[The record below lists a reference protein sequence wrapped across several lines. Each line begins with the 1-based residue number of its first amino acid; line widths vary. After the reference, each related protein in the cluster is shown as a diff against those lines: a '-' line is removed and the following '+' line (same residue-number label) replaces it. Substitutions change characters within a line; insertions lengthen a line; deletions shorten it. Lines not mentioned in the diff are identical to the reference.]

1 MKYKILCVGDVHW
14 GCMDANKQYEEL
26 RILPEYIENHEIDL
40 LVFCGDYFDHKLMLN
55 SEASLLSIKFM
66 NDMRMLSLNEKHPF
80 KIRIFTGTRSHDYDQ
95 LRAFESLDDGDTFR
109 IFDQTSSEETLPN
122 LKCLYAPDE
131 TMTNDDYFSTYKDIL
146 ASQYDI
152 MFFHGSFDA
161 QLGDLL
167 LGSKDEPVK
176 NVIFEYDY
184 FSQICSVMIGGHWHD
199 ADHYNNMYY
208 TRSINRWTFGE
219 DEPKGFIECT
229 YDTDMKTYE
238 INRISNPY
246 TERYVTY
253 IVDTSL
259 YTDMEKYNSLMNAI
273 TMEMEHDEKVHIKI
287 KVNETNDSDMNK
299 IYIDNLRYKYSN
311 AKSVKLVIENKLV
324 KKKRKEKE
332 KTHNEE
338 KDTYQFLFDPNTSM
352 SEKICGFIKV
362 AMGVELTDSQVELV
376 KSYLL
381 ADKKLVEHKEVK

>member
-1 MKYKILCVGDVHW
+1 
-14 GCMDANKQYEEL
+14 
-26 RILPEYIENHEIDL
+26 
-40 LVFCGDYFDHKLMLN
+40 
-55 SEASLLSIKFM
+55 
-66 NDMRMLSLNEKHPF
+66 
-80 KIRIFTGTRSHDYDQ
+80 
-95 LRAFESLDDGDTFR
+95 
-109 IFDQTSSEETLPN
+109 
-122 LKCLYAPDE
+122 
-131 TMTNDDYFSTYKDIL
+131 
-146 ASQYDI
+146 
-152 MFFHGSFDA
+152 
-161 QLGDLL
+161 
-167 LGSKDEPVK
+167 
-176 NVIFEYDY
+176 
-184 FSQICSVMIGGHWHD
+184 MIGGHWHD
-199 ADHYNNMYY
+199 SDHDSNMWY
-208 TRSINRWTFGE
+208 TRSMNRWTFGE
-219 DEPKGFIECT
+219 DQPKGFIECI

-259 YTDMEKYNSLMNAI
+259 YTDMEKYNSLMSAI
-273 TMEMEHDEKVHIKI
+273 TTEMEHDEKVHIKI
-287 KVNETNDSDMNK
+287 KVNVTNDSDMNK